1 MDSHTMLVKPDQIAM
16 FRLLAIRSG
25 LKLEIQTGMRSMGNR
40 VLRAAQQTT
49 GKKTRKACLA
59 EIQKMIDNSQQKA

>member
-1 MDSHTMLVKPDQIAM
+1 MDTHTILDTPDQIHM
-16 FRLLAIRSG
+16 FRLLTIRSG
-25 LKLEIQTGMRSMGNR
+25 LRLEIKTDMRSTGNR

-59 EIQKMIDNSQQKA
+59 EIEKMIQAAQ